1 MTRVEFFSNAES
13 RLPAAC
19 DIVARIFQQRS
30 RIIIYAPDENTAR
43 GMDKLLWT
51 FQATGFIPHCMDFHA
66 VSPDTPVVICGGNAE
81 MPHCE
86 VMLNLHDDCPPLF
99 SRFARL

>member
-19 DIVARIFQQRS
+19 DIVARVFQQRS

-43 GMDKLLWT
+43 GMDRLLWT
-51 FQATGFIPHCMDFHA
+51 FQAT
-66 VSPDTPVVICGGNAE
+66 VSSWEISMTGTTG
-81 MPHCE
+81 
-86 VMLNLHDDCPPLF
+86 
-99 SRFARL
+99 